1 MGGLVTGRGGGSY
14 TPAPRGAR
22 GEAGAAGG
30 SPPRPPAMLR
40 RAGRGARGPGAAG
53 RARARPA
60 RAPARG
66 GGGGGGGPGAVVGV
80 GAVCVDFLAR
90 VGRFP
95 RPDEKLR
102 TEGPL
107 ETQGGGNCGNALC
120 AAARLGT
127 APRIVT
133 KVGADTAGAAIRG
146 GLEAEGVDT
155 GCIAVGGPCS
165 PSSYIIVSGGDGTR
179 TIIHTPGE
187 EMRPDELELGAA
199 LEGAT
204 LVYSDGRQPEV
215 ALALVREARARG
227 VPVLVEAERLRP
239 GLDALLA
246 LADCVVCS
254 REFPCAWTGHTSLG
268 DALVELAWRLPLC
281 ERVFATRGSDGCVM
295 LELVRDA
302 GARGAAG
309 PERPLSDILDAL
321 KRSARRLE
329 PPAELA
335 FKAAGAL
342 RIVPPPVAS
351 SGEDPVLVGLT
362 TSGSGR
368 TARRAADARARTAAY
383 DEAALNA
390 DGGNS
395 REYTFSGPGGGPEG
409 SGPGTLEARVF
420 CAPAASLPPQ
430 GVVDTTG
437 AGDAFIGSLLYFWS
451 TLGWGAPRAPERA
464 LQLAS
469 SVAAAKCC
477 DTGARAGLPRAADLP
492 EGLLGGT
499 LP

>member
-1 MGGLVTGRGGGSY
+1 MAGAARGAAGGG
-14 TPAPRGAR
+14 AAAGGRARGAGAR
-22 GEAGAAGG
+22 PGAGAAGG
-30 SPPRPPAMLR
+30 
-40 RAGRGARGPGAAG
+40 AG
-53 RARARPA
+53 
-60 RAPARG
+60 
-66 GGGGGGGPGAVVGV
+66 GAVVGV

-127 APRIVT
+127 APRIVA
-133 KVGADTAGAAIRG
+133 KVGADAAGAAIRG

-155 GCIAVGGPCS
+155 DCIAVGGACS

-239 GLDALLA
+239 GLDALLE
-246 LADCVVCS
+246 LADCIVCS
-254 REFPCAWTGHTSLG
+254 RDFPCAWTGHASLG

-295 LELVRDA
+295 LELLRGA
-302 GARGAAG
+302 GAGGAAG
-309 PERPLSDILDAL
+309 LEKPLSDILDEL
-321 KRSARRLE
+321 RGSARRSE
-329 PPAELA
+329 APAELA
-335 FKAAGAL
+335 FEAAGEQ

-351 SGEDPVLVGLT
+351 SGEAPVLAGLT
-362 TSGSGR
+362 TAGSGR
-368 TARRAADARARTAAY
+368 TARRTADARARTAAY
-383 DEAALNA
+383 DEASLNA
-390 DGGNS
+390 DGDNS
-395 REYTFSGPGGGPEG
+395 RGYVYSGAGGGPEG
-409 SGPGTLEARVF
+409 SGPGTLVARVF
-420 CAPAASLPPQ
+420 YAPAASLPPQ

-437 AGDAFIGSLLYFWS
+437 AGDAFIGSVLHFWS
-451 TLGWGAPRAPERA
+451 TLGWGVPRAPERA

-477 DTGARAGLPRAADLP
+477 DRGARSGLPHAADLP
-492 EGLLGGT
+492 EDLLGGA